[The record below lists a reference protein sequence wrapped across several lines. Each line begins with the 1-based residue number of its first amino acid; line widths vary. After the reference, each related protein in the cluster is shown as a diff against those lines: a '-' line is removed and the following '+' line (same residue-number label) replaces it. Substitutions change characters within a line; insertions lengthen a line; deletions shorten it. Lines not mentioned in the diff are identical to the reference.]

1 MKFAVTLGGIVEMTD
16 IKFTW
21 LILFL
26 IVTIGC
32 ERYEGPR
39 RGAVHG
45 EVTLDGVPIKEGTI
59 VFTPTGGN
67 KGSVAGGS
75 IQDGQYAIDEPSG
88 PVVGLNMIAI
98 SAFKKTGRKFA
109 EPPPSPPGTMTDETV
124 EAVPPR
130 YNVNSELTSDIV
142 SGDNELNFE
151 LESN

>member
-1 MKFAVTLGGIVEMTD
+1 MPPLLRWSRVTRPI
-16 IKFTW
+16 
-21 LILFL
+21 LILILAF
-26 IVTIGC
+26 GC
-32 ERYEGPR
+32 NRYDGPR
-39 RGAVHG
+39 RGAVEG
-45 EVTLDGVPIKEGTI
+45 RVTLGGQPVTEGSI
-59 VFTPTGGN
+59 EFMPTGGN
-67 KGSVAGGS
+67 KGPVAGGS